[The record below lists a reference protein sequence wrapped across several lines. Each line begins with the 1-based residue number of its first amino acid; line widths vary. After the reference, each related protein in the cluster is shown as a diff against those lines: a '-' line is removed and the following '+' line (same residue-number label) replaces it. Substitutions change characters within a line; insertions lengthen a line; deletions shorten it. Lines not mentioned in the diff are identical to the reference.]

1 MKDSLKNK
9 KPTKQ
14 KKKKKRSKLAKNL
27 IIGFYSFTLFCL
39 LSGFAG
45 AGFIYFH
52 YSQDL
57 PDVRELRNYHPSTIT
72 QIYSDVDEKIAE
84 FYIEKRI
91 MTPLEDIPLALK
103 QASLAVEDSNFYYHF
118 GIDPKA
124 IFRAFITNLKAGRV
138 VEGGSTITQ
147 QLSKTLFLSRERKL
161 PRKIKEAILSVRMEL
176 VFTKDEILEMYLNQI
191 YYGHGSYGVE
201 AAARTY
207 FGKGV
212 ADLSI
217 AECAMIASLPKAPNH
232 YSPYKDPQRG
242 RKRRNRTIRRMA
254 YLSFITKEEAKT
266 AIKENFNLV
275 EVTNMLNRAP
285 YFVEHIRQF
294 LEEKYGSSKLYRG
307 GLKVYTTLNIDLE
320 ESAQRAIKENLRI
333 SDKRYGYRGPMG
345 NVDLS
350 KGELAIQE
358 ALIKMNHFGKDEGIT
373 EGTIIKG
380 VVISVEEKQVSVYL
394 GPDEG
399 TIDILDMNWARPP
412 NTKLDGRWVKI
423 KRPNEALSPGDLI
436 WVKPLKIKQ
445 GSQNWALS
453 LEQEPE
459 VEGSLV
465 SLDPKTGQIKAMV
478 GGYDFSK
485 SQFNRAVQAIRQPG
499 SAFKPI
505 IYAAAIKEGYSPSS
519 IIIDSPIIFK
529 EKENAFNK
537 WKPVNFEEKFYG
549 PTSLRTALTH
559 SRNVVTVKLM
569 QKIGIKGTI
578 RLAKSLGISTNLEEN
593 LSISLGSSGL
603 TLFQLTSAYSAFANN
618 GTLVKPTSVRNIQN
632 RKGETLY
639 TSNLEITQPISP
651 GVAYTITNLL
661 KSVVEHGTGKKVRVL
676 NRPVAGK
683 TGTTNNYVDAW
694 FMGFTPELVTGVWV
708 GKDKDEPLGRNE
720 TGSRAAIPIWLQ
732 YMQEALV
739 DSPITNFQIPREIQ
753 YLRVQPET
761 GEPASFNEP
770 GSQFEIFLQEHYG
783 DWQTPVKSWNGA
795 VDNPTLVPN
804 QQTLSIILTKY
815 SNLNGQ

>member
-1 MKDSLKNK
+1 MKKSLKNQ
-9 KPTKQ
+9 KPARS
-14 KKKKKRSKLAKNL
+14 KKKKERSKFVKIFLVT
-27 IIGFYSFTLFCL
+27 FYSLTLFGL
-39 LSGFAG
+39 IAGFIG

-52 YSQDL
+52 YSKDL
-57 PDVRELRNYHPSTIT
+57 PDVRELKNYHPSTIT
-72 QIYSDVDEKIAE
+72 QIYSSGDEKIAE

-91 MTPLEDIPLALK
+91 MIPLEDIPLALK
-103 QASLAVEDSNFYYHF
+103 QAALAVEDSNFYYHF

-147 QLSKTLFLSRERKL
+147 QLSKTLFLSRERTL
-161 PRKIKEAILSVRMEL
+161 TRKIKEAILAIRLEL

-201 AAARTY
+201 AASRTY

-212 ADLSI
+212 AEISI

-232 YSPYKDPQRG
+232 YSPYKDPERA
-242 RKRRNRTIRRMA
+242 RKRRNHTIRRMA
-254 YLSFITKEEAKT
+254 YLSFISKEESEQAMN
-266 AIKENFNLV
+266 EEFHLG
-275 EVTNMLNRAP
+275 EVTDMLNRAP

-294 LEEKYGSSKLYRG
+294 LQEEYGASKLYRG
-307 GLKVYTTLNIDLE
+307 GLKVYTTLDIDLQ
-320 ESAQRAIKENLRI
+320 ESAQKSVIENLRVA
-333 SDKRYGYRGPMG
+333 DKRYGYRGPIKTLY
-345 NVDLS
+345 LS
-350 KGELAIQE
+350 RGELALQE
-358 ALIKMNHFGKDEGIT
+358 ALVKLNNFDKGESIT
-373 EGTIIKG
+373 EGKIIKG
-380 VVISVEEKQVSVYL
+380 VVMSVDEKQAEVLL
-394 GPDEG
+394 GPDQG

-412 NTKLDGRWVKI
+412 NTRLDGRWSKI
-423 KRPNEALSPGDLI
+423 HRPGEALSPGDLI
-436 WVKPLKIKQ
+436 WVKPIRFADS
-445 GSQNWALS
+445 GWALA

-505 IYAAAIKEGYSPSS
+505 IYAAAINEGYSPSS

-529 EKENAFNK
+529 EKEDAFDR

-569 QKIGIKGTI
+569 QNIGIKGTI
-578 RLAKSLGISTNLEEN
+578 KLAKKLGISSNMEQN

-603 TLFQLTSAYSAFANN
+603 TLFELTSAYSAFANN
-618 GTLVKPTSVRNIQN
+618 GNLIKPSAIRNIQN
-632 RKGETLY
+632 RKGEILY
-639 TSNLEITQPISP
+639 TSNPEISQPISP
-651 GVAYTITNLL
+651 AVAYTITSLL
-661 KSVVEHGTGKKVRVL
+661 QSVVEHGTGKKVKAL

-694 FMGFTPELVTGVWV
+694 FMGYTPELVTGVWV
-708 GKDKDEPLGRNE
+708 GKDKDEPLGKNE

-732 YMQEALV
+732 YMQDALINKPV
-739 DSPITNFQIPREIQ
+739 TNFPVPRDIQ

-761 GEPASFNEP
+761 GEPATFNEP
-770 GSQFEIFLQEHYG
+770 GSTFEIFSQDHLPENEEPFIE
-783 DWQTPVKSWNGA
+783 DVFEDTF
-795 VDNPTLVPN
+795 
-804 QQTLSIILTKY
+804 
-815 SNLNGQ
+815 

>member
-1 MKDSLKNK
+1 MKKALKNQ
-9 KPTKQ
+9 KPVRL
-14 KKKKKRSKLAKNL
+14 KKKKKRSRLGKIL
-27 IIGFYSFTLFCL
+27 IITFYSFTLFCL
-39 LSGFAG
+39 IAGFAG

-57 PDVRELRNYHPSTIT
+57 PDVRELKNYYPNTIT
-72 QIYSDVDEKIAE
+72 QIYSDGNEKIAE

-91 MTPLEDIPLALK
+91 MVPLEDIPLALK
-103 QASLAVEDSNFYYHF
+103 QATLAVEDSNFYYHF

-147 QLSKTLFLSRERKL
+147 QLSKTLFLSRERTL
-161 PRKIKEAILSVRMEL
+161 PRKIREAILSVRLEL

-201 AAARTY
+201 AASRTY
-207 FGKGV
+207 FGRGV
-212 ADLSI
+212 ADITI

-232 YSPYKDPQRG
+232 YSPYKDPERAQ
-242 RKRRNRTIRRMA
+242 KRRNHTIRRMA
-254 YLSFITKEEAKT
+254 YLSFITKEEGENAL
-266 AIKENFNLV
+266 KEEFHLG
-275 EVTNMLNRAP
+275 EITTMLNRAP

-307 GLKVYTTLNIDLE
+307 GLKVYTTLDIDLQ
-320 ESAQRAIKENLRI
+320 ESAQRAIRKNLRI
-333 SDKRYGYRGPMG
+333 ADKRYGYRGSLG

-350 KGELAIQE
+350 RGELSIQE
-358 ALIKMNHFGKDEGIT
+358 ALIKMNRFEEGEGIT
-373 EGTIIKG
+373 VGNIIKG
-380 VVISVEEKQVSVYL
+380 VVMAVNEKQVSVFL

-412 NTKLDGRWVKI
+412 NTRLDGRWAKI
-423 KRPNEALSPGDLI
+423 KRPSEALYPGDLI
-436 WVKPLKIKQ
+436 WVKPLRII
-445 GSQNWALS
+445 GGGLGWALA
-453 LEQEPE
+453 LEQEPR

-465 SLDPKTGQIKAMV
+465 SLDPKTGQVKAMV
-478 GGYDFSK
+478 GGYSFSK
-485 SQFNRAVQAIRQPG
+485 SKFNRAVQAVRQPG

-505 IYAAAIKEGYSPSS
+505 IYAAAIKEGFSPAS

-529 EKENAFNK
+529 EKEDAFDK

-569 QKIGIKGTI
+569 QNIGVKGTI
-578 RLAKSLGISTNLEEN
+578 KLAKSLGITSKMEKN
-593 LSISLGSSGL
+593 LSISLGSAGV

-618 GTLVKPTSVRNIQN
+618 GTLIKPSSIRNIQN
-632 RKGETLY
+632 RKGEILY
-639 TSNLEITQPISP
+639 ASKPEITQPISP
-651 GVAYTITNLL
+651 GVAYTITSLL
-661 KSVVEHGTGKKVRVL
+661 QSVVEHGTGKKVKAL

-683 TGTTNNYVDAW
+683 TGTTNNFVDAW
-694 FMGFTPELVTGVWV
+694 FMGYTPELVTGVWV
-708 GKDKDEPLGRNE
+708 GKDKDESLGRNE

-732 YMQEALV
+732 FMQEALV
-739 DSPITNFQIPREIQ
+739 SKPITNFQAPSEIQ
-753 YLRVQPET
+753 YLRIRPEV

-770 GSQFEIFLQEHYG
+770 GSRFEIFLQDYL
-783 DWQTPVKSWNGA
+783 P
-795 VDNPTLVPN
+795 DNVQPFPENFLEDTF
-804 QQTLSIILTKY
+804 
-815 SNLNGQ
+815 

>member
-1 MKDSLKNK
+1 MKKALKNQ
-9 KPTKQ
+9 KPVRL
-14 KKKKKRSKLAKNL
+14 KKKKKRSRLGKIL
-27 IIGFYSFTLFCL
+27 IITFYSFTLFCL
-39 LSGFAG
+39 IAGFAG

-57 PDVRELRNYHPSTIT
+57 PDVRELKNYYPNTIT
-72 QIYSDVDEKIAE
+72 QIYSDGNEKIAE

-91 MTPLEDIPLALK
+91 MVPLEDIPLALK
-103 QASLAVEDSNFYYHF
+103 QATLAVEDSKFYYHF

-147 QLSKTLFLSRERKL
+147 QLSKTLFLSRERTF
-161 PRKIKEAILSVRMEL
+161 PRKIREAILSVRLEL

-201 AAARTY
+201 AASRTY
-207 FGKGV
+207 FGRGV
-212 ADLSI
+212 VDITI

-232 YSPYKDPQRG
+232 YSPYKDPERAQ
-242 RKRRNRTIRRMA
+242 KRRNHTIRRMA
-254 YLSFITKEEAKT
+254 YLSFITKEEGENAL
-266 AIKENFNLV
+266 KEEFHLG
-275 EVTNMLNRAP
+275 EITTMLNRAP

-307 GLKVYTTLNIDLE
+307 GLKVYTTLDIDLQ
-320 ESAQRAIKENLRI
+320 ESAQRAIRKNLRI
-333 SDKRYGYRGPMG
+333 ADKRYGYRGSLG

-350 KGELAIQE
+350 RGELSIQE
-358 ALIKMNHFGKDEGIT
+358 ALIKMNRFEEGEGIT
-373 EGTIIKG
+373 VGNIIKG
-380 VVISVEEKQVSVYL
+380 VVMAVNEKQVSVFL

-412 NTKLDGRWVKI
+412 NTRLDGRWAKI
-423 KRPNEALSPGDLI
+423 KRPSEALYPGDLI
-436 WVKPLKIKQ
+436 WVKPLRII
-445 GSQNWALS
+445 GGGLGWALA
-453 LEQEPE
+453 LEQEPR

-465 SLDPKTGQIKAMV
+465 SLDPKTGQVKAMV
-478 GGYDFSK
+478 GGYSFSK
-485 SQFNRAVQAIRQPG
+485 SKFNRAVQAVRQPG

-505 IYAAAIKEGYSPSS
+505 IYAAAIKEGFSPAS

-529 EKENAFNK
+529 EKEDAFDK

-569 QKIGIKGTI
+569 QNIGVKGTI
-578 RLAKSLGISTNLEEN
+578 KLAKSLGITSKMEKN
-593 LSISLGSSGL
+593 LSISLGSAGV

-618 GTLVKPTSVRNIQN
+618 GTLIKPSAIKNIQN
-632 RKGETLY
+632 RKGEILY
-639 TSNLEITQPISP
+639 ASKPEITQPISP
-651 GVAYTITNLL
+651 GVAYTITSLL
-661 KSVVEHGTGKKVRVL
+661 QSVVEHGTGKKVKAL

-683 TGTTNNYVDAW
+683 TGTTNNFVDAW
-694 FMGFTPELVTGVWV
+694 FMGYTPELVTGVWV
-708 GKDKDEPLGRNE
+708 GKDKDESLGRNE

-732 YMQEALV
+732 FMQEALV
-739 DSPITNFQIPREIQ
+739 SKPITNFQAPSEIQ
-753 YLRVQPET
+753 YLRIRPEV

-770 GSQFEIFLQEHYG
+770 GSRFEIFLQDYL
-783 DWQTPVKSWNGA
+783 P
-795 VDNPTLVPN
+795 DNVQPFPENFLEDTF
-804 QQTLSIILTKY
+804 
-815 SNLNGQ
+815 

>member
-1 MKDSLKNK
+1 MKKVLKNQ
-9 KPTKQ
+9 KPVRL
-14 KKKKKRSKLAKNL
+14 KKKKKRSRLEKIL
-27 IIGFYSFTLFCL
+27 IITFYSFTLFCL
-39 LSGFAG
+39 IAGFAG

-57 PDVRELRNYHPSTIT
+57 PDVRELKNYYPNTIT
-72 QIYSDVDEKIAE
+72 QIYSDGNEKIAE

-91 MTPLEDIPLALK
+91 MVPLEDIPLALK
-103 QASLAVEDSNFYYHF
+103 QATLAVEDSNFYYHL

-147 QLSKTLFLSRERKL
+147 QLSKTLFLSRERTL
-161 PRKIKEAILSVRMEL
+161 PRKIREAILSVRLEL

-201 AAARTY
+201 AASRTY
-207 FGKGV
+207 FGRGV
-212 ADLSI
+212 ADITI

-232 YSPYKDPQRG
+232 YSPYKDPERAQ
-242 RKRRNRTIRRMA
+242 KRRNHTIRRMA
-254 YLSFITKEEAKT
+254 YLSFITKEEGENAL
-266 AIKENFNLV
+266 KEEFHLG
-275 EVTNMLNRAP
+275 EITTMLNRAP

-307 GLKVYTTLNIDLE
+307 GLKVYTTLDIDLQ
-320 ESAQRAIKENLRI
+320 ESAQRAIRKNLRI
-333 SDKRYGYRGPMG
+333 ADKRYGYRGSLG

-350 KGELAIQE
+350 RGELSIQE
-358 ALIKMNHFGKDEGIT
+358 ALIKMNRFEEGEGIT
-373 EGTIIKG
+373 VGNIIKG
-380 VVISVEEKQVSVYL
+380 VVMAVNEKQVSVFL

-412 NTKLDGRWVKI
+412 NTRLDGRWAKI
-423 KRPNEALSPGDLI
+423 KRPSEALYPGDLI
-436 WVKPLKIKQ
+436 WVKPLRII
-445 GSQNWALS
+445 GGGLGWALA
-453 LEQEPE
+453 LEQEPR

-465 SLDPKTGQIKAMV
+465 SLDPKTGQVKAMV
-478 GGYDFSK
+478 GGYSFSK
-485 SQFNRAVQAIRQPG
+485 SKFNRAVQAVRQPG

-505 IYAAAIKEGYSPSS
+505 IYAAAIKEGFSPAS

-529 EKENAFNK
+529 EKEDAFSK

-578 RLAKSLGISTNLEEN
+578 KLAKSLGITSNMEKN

-618 GTLVKPTSVRNIQN
+618 GTLIKPSAIKNIQN
-632 RKGETLY
+632 RKGDILY
-639 TSNLEITQPISP
+639 TSTPEITQPISP

-661 KSVVEHGTGKKVRVL
+661 QSVVKHGTGKKVKAL

-694 FMGFTPELVTGVWV
+694 FMGYTPDLVTGVWV
-708 GKDKDEPLGRNE
+708 GKDKDESLGKNE

-732 YMQEALV
+732 FMKEALV
-739 DSPITNFQIPREIQ
+739 NKPITNFQIPSEIQ
-753 YLRVQPET
+753 YLRIRPEI
-761 GEPASFNEP
+761 GEPASFDEP
-770 GSQFEIFLQEHYG
+770 GSRFEIFLQDYL
-783 DWQTPVKSWNGA
+783 P
-795 VDNPTLVPN
+795 DNVQPFPENFLESTF
-804 QQTLSIILTKY
+804 
-815 SNLNGQ
+815 